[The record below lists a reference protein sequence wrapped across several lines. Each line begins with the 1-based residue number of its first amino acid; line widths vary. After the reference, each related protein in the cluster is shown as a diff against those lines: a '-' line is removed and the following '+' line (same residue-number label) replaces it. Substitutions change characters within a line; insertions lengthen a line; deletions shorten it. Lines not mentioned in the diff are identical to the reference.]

1 MLAYRHTT
9 PFVFGLQRVIVRHGG
24 GLAASGRRPVPFETG
39 GAKVARSGDAAEPI
53 RDEHQAMR
61 RKRLLPGIF
70 VLVTFAAAFA
80 GVARSLA
87 APGSFTGI
95 GLLLVAAL
103 AAVAGWLALGAPV
116 SRAALRPPA
125 A

>member
-1 MLAYRHTT
+1 
-9 PFVFGLQRVIVRHGG
+9 
-24 GLAASGRRPVPFETG
+24 
-39 GAKVARSGDAAEPI
+39 
-53 RDEHQAMR
+53 MR

-80 GVARSLA
+80 GVARSLS